1 MINSIRGFN
10 DILPPETS
18 IWQHIEKEA
27 REIFETY
34 GFSEIRVPLVER
46 TGLFSRSIGET
57 TDIVEKEMYTFLD
70 KGGESITLR
79 PEGTAPVVRAYIE
92 HKLYASDPVAKL
104 YYLGPMFRYERP
116 QKGRFRQFYQIGA
129 EAFGIDD
136 PMIDA
141 ETLEMLVSLFQ
152 RLKLEG
158 VILNINSLGCK
169 ECRPLYKEKLINFL
183 KDKKPGLCQDCQ
195 RRFEINP
202 LRALDCKSKTCI
214 ELTSLAPSLL
224 DSICEGCKTH
234 FEKVKEHLSLY
245 KIDFHLNP
253 RMVRGLDYYVRTT
266 FEITA
271 EGLGSQNAVAAGG
284 RYDGLVKDIGGPD
297 VPGFG
302 FAIGMER
309 LVMLVKG
316 QRQEAEGMGQG
327 LVFMAML
334 GEKAEKAAIPLMK
347 TLRSNGI
354 RLERDY
360 GSKSIRSQM
369 RRADKLGAKI
379 VLILGDDELASH
391 SITVK
396 DMESGEQE
404 KVPFEKV
411 EEKIR
416 ALLTERQ
423 KVMSK
428 Q

>member
-27 REIFETY
+27 RKIFETY

-70 KGGESITLR
+70 KGGDSITLR

-136 PMIDA
+136 PRIDA

-158 VILNINSLGCK
+158 IALNINSLGCK

-214 ELTSLAPSLL
+214 ELTSLAPSIL
-224 DSICEGCKTH
+224 DSICEGCKSH
-234 FEKVKEHLSLY
+234 FEKVKEYLSLY

-271 EGLGSQNAVAAGG
+271 LGLGSQNAVAAGG

-309 LVMLVKG
+309 LVMLVKDKG
-316 QRQEAEGMGQG
+316 LEAGG
-327 LVFMAML
+327 LGLLFMVML
-334 GEKAEKAAIPLMK
+334 GDKAEKAAIPVIK
-347 TLRSNGI
+347 KLRSHGI
-354 RLERDY
+354 KIERDY
-360 GSKSIRSQM
+360 GNKTIKSQM
-369 RRADKLGAKI
+369 KRADKLGAGY
-379 VLILGDDELASH
+379 VLILGENELASGD
-391 SITVK
+391 IVIK
-396 DMESGEQE
+396 NMESGEQE
-404 KVPFEKV
+404 QVSFDKI
-411 EEKIR
+411 EERVKT
-416 ALLTERQ
+416 LMGVSL
-423 KVMSK
+423 
-428 Q
+428 